1 MYSVRKI
8 MKATLVRVI
17 NGKLYPIDEK
27 ILVIQKGVSKFPI
40 VYMDVL
46 IPELEYIFKPSKEMG
61 KEEIYISETHDI
73 LEECTE
79 LERAFGVI
87 SIRRLVEIYN
97 QINLPEYRTTLNQV
111 KIKKIGGKYGDLP

>member
-17 NGKLYPIDEK
+17 DGRLYPIDEK

-46 IPELEYIFKPSKEMG
+46 IPELEYIFKPSKGIE
-61 KEEIYISETHDI
+61 KEAIYISETHDI

-79 LERAFGVI
+79 LERVFGVI

-111 KIKKIGGKYGDLP
+111 KIKKIGGKYGDLL